1 MQLSQVTE
9 CKQVFVLTEKRGF
22 TYWVMATVFIHSK
35 ESLPSAKEEEYD
47 IQSYPLHITRN
58 STHSEQNPIPIF
70 IASQSQNLDL

>member
-22 TYWVMATVFIHSK
+22 TYWVMATVLIHSK
-35 ESLPSAKEEEYD
+35 ESLPSAKEEENFKLSATHNTQLY
-47 IQSYPLHITRN
+47 
-58 STHSEQNPIPIF
+58 THSEQNPIPIF